1 MLTLAIAL
9 LAAHQ
14 DTTTFPEQMPSL
26 MEACLTAAV
35 ASEDETDTEDSHK
48 YICAGD
54 TAERLWA
61 FLESAKIRSYEQETP
76 EGRWISREFPLGGCF
91 KRVRFPDGRPANSGL
106 SCTIW
111 VPRAIHDAVAAKPA
125 TQ

>member
-1 MLTLAIAL
+1 MLILAIAL
-9 LAAHQ
+9 LVADQDAAA
-14 DTTTFPEQMPSL
+14 FPEQMPAL

-35 ASEDETDTEDSHK
+35 TSEEVTDTEDSHK
-48 YICAGD
+48 YICTGD

-61 FLESAKIRSYEQETP
+61 FLERAKIRSYEQETP
-76 EGRWISREFPLGGCF
+76 EGRWLSREFPLGGCF
-91 KRVRFPDGRPANSGL
+91 KRVRLPDGAPASSGL

-111 VPRAIHDAVAAKPA
+111 VPRATRDAGAAKPA